1 MFEDLIIIQN
11 FRKYELPK
19 TFLCSLDKCN
29 SENPPRTKAYTITR
43 LVILLRK
50 SGNLIIKYLNILL

>member
-29 SENPPRTKAYTITR
+29 SENPPSYKGIY
-43 LVILLRK
+43 
-50 SGNLIIKYLNILL
+50 NH